1 MSSDSISPLRI
12 FLAKYPPEVH
22 PLVQAGRALI
32 LEVIPGLVEQLD
44 ESAKLIGYGTDRT
57 YKGLIC
63 GIMIY
68 KNYINLMFAR
78 GATLPDPD
86 GLLHG
91 TGKQARHI
99 RIEQIPDLAHP
110 GLRRL
115 LETAYSTHRDH

>member
-1 MSSDSISPLRI
+1 MSSDSVSPPSN
-12 FLAKYPPEVH
+12 FLAQVPPDVH
-22 PLVQAGRALI
+22 PLVQAARALI
-32 LEVIPGLVEQLD
+32 LEVIPGLIEQLD
-44 ESAKLIGYGTDRT
+44 ESANLIGYGTDRT

-86 GLLHG
+86 GLLRG
-91 TGKQARHI
+91 TGKRARHI
-99 RIEQIPDLAHP
+99 RIEQIPDLVHP
-110 GLRRL
+110 GVRRL

>member
-1 MSSDSISPLRI
+1 MVSESSSPFHN
-12 FLAKYPPEVH
+12 FLAHYPVEVI
-22 PLVQAGRALI
+22 PLVQSARALI
-32 LEVIPGLVEQLD
+32 LEVMPGMIEQLD
-44 ESAKLIGYGTDRT
+44 ESANLIGYGTDQS

-86 GLLHG
+86 GLLGG
-91 TGKQARHI
+91 TGKRARHV
-99 RIEQIPDLAHP
+99 RIEQPADLAYP

-115 LETAYSTHRDH
+115 LKTAYSSHGV

>member
-1 MSSDSISPLRI
+1 M
-12 FLAKYPPEVH
+12 AHYPVEVI
-22 PLVQAGRALI
+22 PLVQSARALI
-32 LEVIPGLVEQLD
+32 LEVMPGMIEQLD
-44 ESAKLIGYGTDRT
+44 ESANLIGYGTDRS

-86 GLLHG
+86 GLLRG
-91 TGKQARHI
+91 TGKRARHV
-99 RIEQIPDLAHP
+99 RIGQPADLAQP

-115 LETAYSTHRDH
+115 LETAYSIHGE

>member
-1 MSSDSISPLRI
+1 MVSESSFPLND
-12 FLAKYPPEVH
+12 FLAHHPVEVI
-22 PLVQAGRALI
+22 PLVQSARALI
-32 LEVIPGLVEQLD
+32 LEVMPGMIEQLD
-44 ESAKLIGYGTDRT
+44 ESANLIGYGTDRS

-86 GLLHG
+86 GLLRG
-91 TGKQARHI
+91 TGKRARHV
-99 RIEQIPDLAHP
+99 RIGQPADLAQP

-115 LETAYSTHRDH
+115 LETAYSSHGE